1 MSAMIIIAT
10 AIFTIVILVLV
21 VSTTT
26 TTSAYAGG
34 PRLDYPDDATA
45 EGADCWVDGYD
56 AGFAGKYDKNRADE
70 CTENGDDNYNGSWS
84 YACKDAGYVIDECE
98 SFKNNPVDTVN
109 PNSLEENRRTCYD
122 NGYEDGG
129 TNAYDS
135 EREQRCSEFG
145 SPYRDGFM
153 AACQLSNS
161 YDFCNSFTETTQI
174 QEQTNVT
181 TGTSITDKQDN
192 NRYYEGF
199 DWLGVCNNPMVRN
212 YITQQC
218 DVLVTSDGN
227 ALTSDGKAA
236 MEKVLCPQGRSI
248 IGIIEFAYKP
258 IPSSLEEEFASACGW
273 S

>member
-1 MSAMIIIAT
+1 MTIPITGIFIILAT
-10 AIFTIVILVLV
+10 ILV
-21 VSTTT
+21 VSTT

-34 PRLDYPDDATA
+34 PRLDYPDDATE
-45 EGADCWVDGYD
+45 EGANCWVNGYD

-70 CTENGDDNYNGSWS
+70 CKENGEDNYNDSWG
-84 YACKDAGYVIDECE
+84 YACKDAGYMIDECE

-109 PNSLEENRRTCYD
+109 PNSLEEENRRTCYD
-122 NGYEDGG
+122 DGYEDGG
-129 TNAYDS
+129 TNAYDR
-135 EREQRCSEFG
+135 ERENRCSEFG

-153 AACQLSNS
+153 AACDLSNS

-181 TGTSITDKQDN
+181 TGASVPNEQDI
-192 NRYYEGF
+192 RYYDGF
-199 DWLGVCNNPMVRN
+199 DWLGVCNNPLIRN
-212 YITQQC
+212 YITQSC

-236 MEKVLCPQGRSI
+236 MENVLCPKGRGI
-248 IGIIEFAYKP
+248 IGTIELFYKP
-258 IPSSLEEEFASACGW
+258 IPNSLEEELASTCGW

>member
-1 MSAMIIIAT
+1 MTITPM
-10 AIFTIVILVLV
+10 AIFTITVTILVVL
-21 VSTTT
+21 TT

-45 EGADCWVDGYD
+45 EDADCWVDGYD

-84 YACKDAGYVIDECE
+84 YACKDAGYMIDECL

-109 PNSLEENRRTCYD
+109 PNSLEEENRRTCYD
-122 NGYEDGG
+122 EGYEDGG

-181 TGTSITDKQDN
+181 TGTSITDEQDN
-192 NRYYEGF
+192 SRYYEGF

-227 ALTSDGKAA
+227 ALTSDGKTA
-236 MEKVLCPQGRSI
+236 MEALLCPQGRSI
-248 IGIIEFAYKP
+248 IGIIEFAYKS
-258 IPSSLEEEFASACGW
+258 IPSSLEEELASECGW